1 MSEKPP
7 ATEKAQVSE
16 KKKGPKARLGGLYDV
31 DQQKGTIKLRN
42 RKCSRCGNI
51 MAYHKNPVER
61 WTCGSCSFTDF
72 VKATK

>member
-1 MSEKPP
+1 MSEKTQV
-7 ATEKAQVSE
+7 TE
-16 KKKGPKARLGGLYDV
+16 KKGPKARLGALYDV

-42 RKCSRCGNI
+42 RKCPRCGNI

-72 VKATK
+72 VKAAK